1 MTIVVR
7 LFAAAR
13 ELAGRSE
20 AAIDLPAEATVGD
33 LRRELERQVPALAA
47 LTRRSLVAVNSEYA
61 SEDSRLSAA
70 DDVALIPPVSGG

>member
-20 AAIDLPAEATVGD
+20 AAVGLPAGATVGD
-33 LRRELERQVPALAA
+33 LRRELERQFPALAA
-47 LTRRSLVAVNSEYA
+47 LAERSLVAVNADYA
-61 SEDSRLSAA
+61 GEESRLSEG
-70 DDVALIPPVSGG
+70 DEVALSPPVSGG